1 MDAIKI
7 SDSTHGGAASFVPQD
22 IRDQLAAS
30 NAKRALNR
38 SGISPLDTRVLVQ
51 TDDAETVTKGGIIKP
66 QMLTQKEDWA
76 QTRATLIE
84 AGANAF
90 MDWGDEARKP
100 LPGDRVIIAQY
111 AGSTATHDGA
121 DGQKYRICKDE
132 DVLAVLGGEK

>member
-1 MDAIKI
+1 M
-7 SDSTHGGAASFVPQD
+7 T
-22 IRDQLAAS
+22 
-30 NAKRALNR
+30 NN
-38 SGISPLDTRVLVQ
+38 SGISPLDTRVLVLPD
-51 TDDAETVTKGGIIKP
+51 TIEEKTSGGIFLP
-66 QMLTQKEDWA
+66 DQRKEREGWA

-90 MDWGDEARKP
+90 MDWGDAARKP
-100 LPGDRVIIAQY
+100 IPGDRVVIAQY